1 MQESCIMKK
10 SIIATAVAAGML
22 ATGAAQADPKVYG
35 ILHFAIDTYS
45 DNHWSSSDPT
55 TRSLLEKDSPTM
67 DSKTSAIGVK
77 GSEDLG
83 GGLKAIYKAE
93 FLVRPFGSD
102 SASDGS
108 GDVDTIERRD
118 IWVGLK
124 GGWGKVAAGTM
135 SSNYK
140 QMGGKVDPLY
150 RTEAEARGR
159 LNMMSKYHRGAGING
174 GRMEQTLQYTT
185 PKMAGI
191 EIVLNTT
198 VSGVDSGCTAP
209 NGVCD
214 ETIGIGGRWS
224 NKAFL
229 VYIDYLDPNEA
240 GTGPANNPQV
250 GDESI
255 VKVGGKWSSKAFQ
268 VSGQYEMAEDQTG
281 GDYAFL
287 NGLWNINKNNL
298 VTASYGYQDNIS
310 KSYNLAYV
318 YKMSKLTNVYAA
330 YGQIDEDSTG
340 SAASLV
346 GFKDDGTLHDK
357 GSVIS
362 LGFRKSF

>member
-1 MQESCIMKK
+1 MKK
-10 SIIATAVAAGML
+10 SLIATAVAAGML
-22 ATGAAQADPKVYG
+22 ATGAVQADPKVYG

-45 DNHWSSSDPT
+45 DNHWSSADT
-55 TRSLLEKDSPTM
+55 ATRRLLEADSPKM

-102 SASDGS
+102 SASDSS

-124 GGWGKVAAGTM
+124 GGWGKAAVGTM

-140 QMGGKVDPLY
+140 QMAGKVDPLY

-159 LNMMSKYHRGAGING
+159 LNMMSKYHGGAGING

-198 VSGVDSGCTAP
+198 VSGVDSGCTEGTNAGP
-209 NGVCD
+209 GGCD
-214 ETIGIGGRWS
+214 ETIGIGARWS
-224 NKAFL
+224 NKSWLA
-229 VYIDYLDPNEA
+229 YIDYLDPNEV
-240 GTGPANNPQV
+240 GTGPADNPQA

-255 VKVGGKWSSKAFQ
+255 VKIGGKWTGNAFQ
-268 VSGQYEMAEDQTG
+268 VSAQYEAAEDQTG

-287 NGLWNINKNNL
+287 NGLWNINKNNI
-298 VTASYGYQDNIS
+298 VTASYGQQDKIS
-310 KSYNLAYV
+310 KSFNLAYV
-318 YKMSKLTNVYAA
+318 YKMSKLSNVYAA
-330 YGQIDEDSTG
+330 YGQVDEDSTG

-362 LGFRKSF
+362 LGIRKSF